1 MIDPRPRC
9 SLIGLLTVCV
19 VLQVTEEGSEAAAA
33 TAVVTSGRSI
43 NLQREVME
51 VNRPF
56 LLFIRES
63 SINALLFIARVA
75 NPC

>member
-1 MIDPRPRC
+1 M
-9 SLIGLLTVCV
+9 TVVCV

-33 TAVVTSGRSI
+33 TAVVISGRSI

-63 SINALLFIARVA
+63 SINTLLFIARVA

>member
-1 MIDPRPRC
+1 MIGPLRSDWPVA
-9 SLIGLLTVCV
+9 LLFCV
-19 VLQVTEEGSEAAAA
+19 PPQVTEEGSEAAAA

-43 NLQREVME
+43 NLEREVME

-56 LLFIRES
+56 LLLIRET

>member
-1 MIDPRPRC
+1 M
-9 SLIGLLTVCV
+9 
-19 VLQVTEEGSEAAAA
+19 LQVTEEGSEAAAA
-33 TAVVTSGRSI
+33 TAVVISGRSF
-43 NLQREVME
+43 NPQREVME

-63 SINALLFIARVA
+63 NINTLLFIARVA

>member
-1 MIDPRPRC
+1 M
-9 SLIGLLTVCV
+9 VCV

-33 TAVVTSGRSI
+33 TAVVASGRSFS
-43 NLQREVME
+43 LQREVME

>member
-1 MIDPRPRC
+1 M
-9 SLIGLLTVCV
+9 VCV

-33 TAVVTSGRSI
+33 TAVVISGRSLH
-43 NLQREVME
+43 LQREVME